1 MTLFVPSS
9 RLLIAS
15 GDSQQAQKFIL
26 SSKEWFNLQ
35 NQVQAVLALPS
46 DLGEYEQRYGDASSG
61 LQMKECFD
69 AMHNLRNVATKYGNP
84 KSFRAQILKNPNFLA
99 NAERPRHNAYSAT
112 LWTIEQAHQNAF
124 SLASALRSIPVNARG
139 EKSAEVVAGIKS
151 LFLDADQIVDR
162 MQQTVE
168 QLDVLIRE
176 FQSLEDELL
185 GAQTAMKTY
194 TERSS
199 RTRVELDR
207 EIGGLRTKIEQLE
220 RDRNAAYDKWLALTI
235 SACILPAVIGIVG
248 VGVMVI
254 LAVPTGGASFAVGS
268 AVTAALAG
276 LGAAALGTAAG
287 IARTSYD
294 SLVQETIS
302 KQEFLQKRITYRYD
316 LGALDNSM
324 KFVMPTSNGIIGQLK
339 VIRDAWASSLGEIR
353 FKVADLSTET
363 LLSGD
368 WLDEQK
374 MLTASANWLKVDNML
389 KVFVNGSFVDA
400 DVLTFGQSLPQDN
413 AKWQKELV
421 LQLAA

>member
-35 NQVQAVLALPS
+35 NQVQTVLALPS
-46 DLGEYEQRYGDASSG
+46 DLGEHEQRYGDASSG

-99 NAERPRHNAYSAT
+99 QAERPRHNAYSAT

-124 SLASALRSIPVNARG
+124 SLASVLRSIPANARG

-168 QLDVLIRE
+168 QLDALIRE

-199 RTRVELDR
+199 KTRVELDR

-235 SACILPAVIGIVG
+235 SACVLPAVIGIVG
-248 VGVMVI
+248 VGIMVI

-294 SLVQETIS
+294 SLVQETLT
-302 KQEFLQKRITYRYD
+302 KQEFLQKRIAYRYD

-353 FKVADLSTET
+353 FKVADLSTDT

-413 AKWQKELV
+413 AKWQKDLV